1 LVLNT
6 EKENVPAILNVW
18 FGGSEAGNAIADV
31 LFGAENPSGKLTMTF
46 PRNVGQIPIYYNH
59 KNTGRPLGNT
69 EGKFE
74 KFKTNYLDV
83 PNEPLFP
90 FGFGLSYTA
99 FSYANLKVSKDQF
112 SKDESITVSVDVT
125 NTGNFDGKE
134 VVQMYIRD
142 LVGTVTRPVKELKG
156 FEKVFIKKGETKTI
170 TFTITEEDLKFYN
183 YDLDFVAEPGEF
195 EVFIGTDST
204 TEMKLNFLFV

>member
-1 LVLNT
+1 
-6 EKENVPAILNVW
+6 
-18 FGGSEAGNAIADV
+18 
-31 LFGAENPSGKLTMTF
+31 
-46 PRNVGQIPIYYNH
+46 
-59 KNTGRPLGNT
+59 LGNT

-90 FGFGLSYTA
+90 FGFGLSYTS
-99 FSYANLKVSKDQF
+99 FSYKNLRVSKDQF
-112 SKDESITVSVDVT
+112 PKEDSITVSVEVT

-142 LVGTVTRPVKELKG
+142 LVGSTTRPVKELKG

-170 TFTITEEDLKFYN
+170 TFTVSEEDLKFYN

-204 TEMKLNFLFV
+204 TQMKLDFLFV